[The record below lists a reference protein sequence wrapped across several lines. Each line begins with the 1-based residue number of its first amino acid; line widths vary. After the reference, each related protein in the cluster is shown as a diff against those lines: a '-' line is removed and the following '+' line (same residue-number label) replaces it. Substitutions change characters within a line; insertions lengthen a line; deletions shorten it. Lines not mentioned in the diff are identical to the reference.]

1 MPLYHD
7 KWRGFLN
14 EGTKRHLTEEE
25 LLAEGRLDDVKKKFP
40 ELDEKG
46 IIDNLSAKDPSGNN
60 AYLRWMAKHLSDYYS
75 LTSQEPDSRDE
86 YQEKIENLT
95 QKFHKN
101 KQRLKKK
108 DLYQFKT
115 PEELE
120 DAVEKLGTTGAAK
133 RQKEKET
140 AMEGSEIVFEN
151 GDFFAVRPYTT
162 DASCY
167 YGRATRWC
175 ISATQ
180 SQNYFDQYFVRHNYS
195 QKRQSY
201 CKQ

>member
-1 MPLYHD
+1 MPLYHN
-7 KWRGFLN
+7 KWRTFLN
-14 EGTKRHLTEEE
+14 EGTKPQLTEEE
-25 LLAEGRLDDVKKKFP
+25 QLLAEGRLDDVKKKFP

-120 DAVEKLGTTGAAK
+120 DAVEKLGATGAAK

-140 AMEGSEIVFEN
+140 AIQLAQAEITNSF
-151 GDFFAVRPYTT
+151 
-162 DASCY
+162 
-167 YGRATRWC
+167 
-175 ISATQ
+175 
-180 SQNYFDQYFVRHNYS
+180 
-195 QKRQSY
+195 QKIIRNNVQE
-201 CKQ
+201 KEII